1 MRASLLVSVLLLGCR
16 PPILADTS
24 QDPCEA
30 VLYTDGDGDG
40 YGELETGC
48 EDPDG
53 VPAGGDCDDT
63 NAAVHPDA
71 AEECNGL
78 DDNCDDT
85 ADEGLTGTTFY
96 ADADGD
102 GHGDP
107 AQGEQLCVDPGTGYS
122 TLDDD
127 CLDTDPAV
135 FPGAPELCDGFDND
149 CDDVTDGHVATWFDA
164 DGTATDQSAQP
175 AGALALP
182 GDGALVLCS
191 GTWPWRLTIPAD
203 STVSVIGAVEDVV
216 LDAQDGGVGI
226 AIGSR
231 AVVAVE
237 ALVLT
242 SGRTTGNGAGITAG
256 TGASVTLVD
265 VQVNACVADGF
276 GGGVYVS
283 HGATVTMA
291 GGAVSGNTSGGDGAA
306 VYVDSTG
313 SFDATD
319 AAFEGN
325 STGGNGAL
333 AVSGGSTTITGSTFR
348 ANVAGDGGG
357 VAVFGGTATV
367 TGSYF
372 EDNVASSAG
381 GAFAVSG
388 NTSLVIDATEF
399 TGNVGPYGGG
409 AIHAS
414 ASTVTVTSCVFAAN
428 STSLGAGGAIALSTG
443 NLTVSGSSFQA
454 NLAAW
459 SGGAISVDGA
469 DVGISGD
476 VTFDQNAAVLGGG
489 LYAGAASVV
498 ADDASA
504 WTGNSAT
511 TGAGVY
517 VVDSSLTSTG
527 STFDANVASGAGG
540 ALYLTQS
547 ARNSASLTLDGA
559 TISNNTA
566 DSGAGVAVSGPA
578 ALAFSAGTMV
588 VDNVATS
595 HGGGLLLGQLGDS
608 YAGTATCTD
617 SSFQASSPEDVW
629 LGLLPSLGTFT
640 GVNCTVDNMQLVPGV
655 ASGVNN
661 NFVCQSTG
669 CE

>member
-1 MRASLLVSVLLLGCR
+1 MRASLLVTVLLLGCR

-24 QDPCEA
+24 VDPCEA

-40 YGELETGC
+40 YGDLETGC

-53 VPAGGDCDDT
+53 VAAGGDCDDS

-71 AEECNGL
+71 EEVCNGA
-78 DDNCDDT
+78 DDNCDET
-85 ADEGLTGTTFY
+85 ADEGLSGTTFY
-96 ADADGD
+96 VDADGD

-107 AQGEQLCVDPGTGYS
+107 AQSEQLCVDPGTGYS
-122 TLDDD
+122 DVGDD

-182 GDGALVLCS
+182 GDGTLALCS

-203 STVSVIGAVEDVV
+203 ATVSVNGAGDDVV

-231 AVVAVE
+231 AVVTVE
-237 ALVLT
+237 AVGIT

-256 TGASVTLVD
+256 TGTSVTLTD

-283 HGATVTMA
+283 HGATVTIA
-291 GGAVSGNTSGGDGAA
+291 GGDLSGNTSGGDGAA

-313 SFDATD
+313 TLDATD
-319 AAFEGN
+319 TTFEGN
-325 STGGNGAL
+325 STSGNGAL
-333 AVSGGSTTITGSTFR
+333 AINGGSTTITGSTFR
-348 ANVAGDGGG
+348 TNDAGNGGG
-357 VAVFGGTATV
+357 VSVFGGTATV

-372 EDNVASSAG
+372 EANMGASSG
-381 GAFAVSG
+381 GAITLSG
-388 NTSLVIDATEF
+388 NATLLVDTTEF
-399 TGNVGPYGGG
+399 TGNVGSSGGG
-409 AIHAS
+409 AIYAT

-428 STSLGAGGAIALSTG
+428 STSLGAGGAIAVSTG
-443 NLTVSGSSFQA
+443 SLTVSGSSFQA
-454 NLAAW
+454 NQAAW
-459 SGGAISVDGA
+459 SGGAIAADGA

-489 LYAGAASVV
+489 LYAGAACVV
-498 ADDASA
+498 VDGASSF
-504 WTGNSAT
+504 TTNSAT

-517 VVDSSLTSTG
+517 VVDSSFTSMG
-527 STFDANVASGAGG
+527 STFDANVASGEGG
-540 ALYLTQS
+540 AVYVTQS
-547 ARNSASLTLDGA
+547 ARNTASLTLDGA

-578 ALAFSAGTMV
+578 AIAFSAGTMV
-588 VDNVATS
+588 VDNVGTS
-595 HGGGLLLGQLGDS
+595 HGGGLLLGQFGDS

-617 SSFQASSPEDVW
+617 SSFQASSPEDIW
-629 LGLLPSLGTFT
+629 LGLMPSLGMFT

>member
-16 PPILADTS
+16 PPILADTAP
-24 QDPCEA
+24 DPCEA
-30 VLYTDGDGDG
+30 VLYIDADGDG
-40 YGELETGC
+40 YGEIETGC

-53 VPAGGDCDDT
+53 VTAGGDCDDA

-71 AEECNGL
+71 EEVCNKL

-96 ADADGD
+96 EDVDGD

-107 AQGEQLCVDPGTGYS
+107 AQGEQFCADPGTGFS

-182 GDGALVLCS
+182 GDGALALCS

-203 STVSVIGAVEDVV
+203 ATVSVTGAVEDVV
-216 LDAQDGGVGI
+216 LDAQAGGVGI

-231 AVVAVE
+231 AVVTVE
-237 ALVLT
+237 ALTVT
-242 SGRTTGNGAGITAG
+242 SGRTSGNGAGITAG
-256 TGASVTLVD
+256 TGAMVTLTG
-265 VQVNACVADGF
+265 VQVSGSVADGF
-276 GGGVYVS
+276 GGGLYVS

-291 GGAVSGNTSGGDGAA
+291 GGVVSGNTSGGDGAA
-306 VYVDSTG
+306 IYVDSTG
-313 SFDATD
+313 TFDATD
-319 AAFEGN
+319 ATFEGN
-325 STGGNGAL
+325 TTAGNGAL
-333 AVSGGSTTITGSTFR
+333 AVNGGSTTITGSTFR
-348 ANVAGDGGG
+348 ANEAGDGGG
-357 VAVFGGTATV
+357 VAVFGGTASV
-367 TGSYF
+367 SGSYF
-372 EDNVASSAG
+372 EENVSTGSG
-381 GAFAVSG
+381 GAIELSG
-388 NTSLVIDATEF
+388 NAAVVIDTTEF
-399 TGNVGPYGGG
+399 TGNIGPFGGG
-409 AIHAS
+409 AIYAS

-428 STSLGAGGAIALSTG
+428 STSLGAGGAIGLSTG
-443 NLTVSGSSFQA
+443 DLTVSGSSFQA
-454 NLAAW
+454 NQAGW
-459 SGGAISVDGA
+459 SGGAISADGA
-469 DVGISGD
+469 DIGISGD

-489 LYAGAASVV
+489 LYAGAACVV
-498 ADDASA
+498 TDGASA
-504 WTGNSAT
+504 WTANSAT

-547 ARNSASLTLDGA
+547 ARNTASLTLDGA

-578 ALAFSAGTMV
+578 ALAFSTGTMV
-588 VDNVATS
+588 VDNVAAS
-595 HGGGLLLGQLGDS
+595 DGGGLLLGQFGDS

-629 LGLLPSLGTFT
+629 LGLMPSLGTFT

-655 ASGVNN
+655 AAGVNN